1 MCLQV
6 QNKVWDEIYLAVDLL
21 VQVLYLRWFE
31 AKNTPNVGLEPTT
44 LRLRVSCST
53 D

>member
-1 MCLQV
+1 MLDALGMDFTERE
-6 QNKVWDEIYLAVDLL
+6 NIFRFLETKGE
-21 VQVLYLRWFE
+21 RK
-31 AKNTPNVGLEPTT
+31 KNAAPDVGLEPTT

>member
-1 MCLQV
+1 MLGALGIGCIGRENMFRFLET
-6 QNKVWDEIYLAVDLL
+6 K
-21 VQVLYLRWFE
+21 RKRK
-31 AKNTPNVGLEPTT
+31 KNAAPDVGLEPTT